1 MSEIFERQKF
11 KKQQKNRKRREE
23 KNNNVRGV
31 GAKKNSFK
39 NHKKK

>member
-23 KNNNVRGV
+23 KNNNERGV
-31 GAKKNSFK
+31 GAKKFF
-39 NHKKK
+39 